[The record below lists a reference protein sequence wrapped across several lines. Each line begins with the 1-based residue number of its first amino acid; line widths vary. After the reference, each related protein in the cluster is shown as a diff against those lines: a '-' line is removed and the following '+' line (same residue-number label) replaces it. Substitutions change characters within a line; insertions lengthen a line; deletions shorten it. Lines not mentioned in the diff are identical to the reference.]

1 MSDILGLNR
10 VGTLRH
16 LLIFESFST
25 CITGWSIFLVVSC
38 YIYIPYIL
46 LQQEPVDKQWL
57 VACGQAMVGGLW
69 TNLSTWPVDKPGY
82 VACGQIWICG
92 SWKNL
97 DMWLVDKPGYIA
109 CKQT

>member
-1 MSDILGLNR
+1 MGHFDISLFLKALAHVLQAGASF
-10 VGTLRH
+10 GGQ
-16 LLIFESFST
+16 LLYLHTIYL
-25 CITGWSIFLVVSC
+25 ITAR
-38 YIYIPYIL
+38 
-46 LQQEPVDKQWL
+46 
-57 VACGQAMVGGLW
+57 ACGQAMVGGLW

>member
-1 MSDILGLNR
+1 MYYRLE
-10 VGTLRH
+10 H
-16 LLIFESFST
+16 LFGGQLLYLHTIYLIT
-25 CITGWSIFLVVSC
+25 AR
-38 YIYIPYIL
+38 
-46 LQQEPVDKQWL
+46 
-57 VACGQAMVGGLW
+57 ACGQAMVGGLW